1 MENIK
6 GLKLSKKDIK
16 GGREKLTFKIGDVMV
31 GDDFVM
37 IAGPCSI
44 ESDVQVLETS
54 KILKDLGVNILR
66 GGAFKARTSPYDFQ
80 GLGKEGLRIIA
91 DVKKELGL
99 PVITEVLDTRDVEL
113 VSKYVD
119 VLQIGS
125 RNMQNI
131 SLLKEIGR
139 SELPVMLKRGM
150 SSTLEEW
157 LNCAEYILS
166 EGNQNV
172 ILCERGIRTF
182 ETFTR
187 NTVDIAAIPSIKNI
201 SHLPVMVDPSHG
213 TGRVE
218 LIESVSLAAVAS
230 GADGLMIEVHY
241 KPEEAI
247 SDRLQAMNPEKYSIL
262 IKKVRKLTESMK
274 VINSINE

>member
-119 VLQIGS
+119 ILQIGS